1 MQKTPKSV
9 RRIINA
15 FLEMRASKPLEK
27 IMITELCEKA
37 DINKSTFYAYY
48 RDIYDLSE
56 KLENDIIER
65 ILKSLPSSEMII
77 NDPASFTHHLMNA
90 FQANSSLIF
99 ILFSDSRT
107 AALPEKIERA
117 IKELYY
123 SLSPELKE
131 DVRTDVTL
139 TYKIYGA
146 YYAFFKND
154 YREIDK
160 INIIC
165 ELSENK

>member
-1 MQKTPKSV
+1 MQKTPKSI

-77 NDPASFTHHLMNA
+77 SDPSGFARQLMNA
-90 FQANSSLIF
+90 FQANNSLIS
-99 ILFSDSRT
+99 ILFSGSRT
-107 AALPEKIERA
+107 SALPEKIEYA
-117 IKELYY
+117 LKELFY
-123 SLSPELKE
+123 SLSPELKG
-131 DVRTDVTL
+131 DVRTDLTL